1 MKCCIPVSLA
11 QLVETLCYICRGRVR
26 TPNTISLYKYQIKDY
41 VYSLLFG
48 IEDISRKHNMGILVG
63 VDISSNFTTIK
74 VILYDKLTITLQKS
88 SLLDSGIVNQ
98 IGSKLILKSN
108 RFDQQIRK
116 SKRLN

>member
-1 MKCCIPVSLA
+1 VSLA

-63 VDISSNFTTIK
+63 DKATIPLSDSYMSLNSK
-74 VILYDKLTITLQKS
+74 QKAIYNDWLKLNKTKS
-88 SLLDSGIVNQ
+88 SLTKGCNN
-98 IGSKLILKSN
+98 LK
-108 RFDQQIRK
+108 
-116 SKRLN
+116 